1 MDANHP
7 HHCKELVQQISEYLD
22 GELKGQYLEA
32 LESHLEGCSDCQNV
46 VDSMKKTIELFQ
58 MVEDN
63 DSIPEDVRQ
72 RLFRCL
78 ELNDKDVESL

>member
-1 MDANHP
+1 MENNHP
-7 HHCKELVQQISEYLD
+7 HHCKEIAKQISEYLD

-32 LESHLEGCSDCQNV
+32 LENHLDGCTDCQNV
-46 VDSMKKTIELFQ
+46 VHSMKKTIELFQ
-58 MVEDN
+58 IVEEN

-78 ELNDKDVESL
+78 ELDDESPKSE